1 MNFTI
6 LIPAR
11 GGSKGLPKKNQLL
24 LEYTLDEIPPQYH
37 KNVIVSTDDEQI
49 IEKVSKKYNACQIHL
64 RSEKSARDTASIKE
78 CIQEVIGEFSIDG
91 EVVMLYLTYPNRKWS
106 QVIDA
111 MKWFR
116 DQRALS
122 LLCREEIDIHP
133 YLCLYE
139 KEHNKGKQVVSH
151 DLYRRQDYPPCFKMC
166 HMISIFTTKEFKKL
180 NKNLYNKS
188 TVYYKIDHALD
199 VDTEADFKKIGAL

>member
-1 MNFTI
+1 MNFKI

-11 GGSKGLPKKNQLL
+11 AGSKGLPKKNQLL

-37 KNVIVSTDDEQI
+37 KDVIVSTDDEQI

-78 CIQEVIGEFSIDG
+78 CIQEVIDEFSLDG
-91 EVVMLYLTYPNRKWS
+91 EVVMLYLTYPNRSWS
-106 QVIDA
+106 QVVDA
-111 MKWFR
+111 MNWFR
-116 DQRALS
+116 TQNALS

-139 KEHNKGKQVVSH
+139 KEHNKGKQIVSH
-151 DLYRRQDYPPCFKMC
+151 DLYRRQDYPSCFKIC
-166 HMISIFTTKEFKKL
+166 HMISIFITEEFKNL
-180 NKNLYNKS
+180 NKNLYNED
-188 TVYYKIDHALD
+188 TVFYKIPKTLD
-199 VDTEADFKKIGAL
+199 VDEHSDFKKVER